1 MVPTTHLYPCSSHP
15 SNKRG
20 PEIGWEKAELKQA
33 SSDHHCGILLDTHSP
48 GRLQLNQATAQG
60 TKGVQSFP
68 HKPPLS
74 LAQSWRGWTSL
85 SEATR
90 RRSGPC
96 PDLQPHETG
105 TKTSQTPTTITAL
118 KPDPP
123 TKVFLPPPLGQ
134 PCSLSAVFPSRGS
147 PGRQAWGPVSAWL
160 SWQPGLGR
168 LQRQQLRPS
177 PSGHGHWEGWHR
189 WPPRASSAQPAT

>member
-1 MVPTTHLYPCSSHP
+1 M
-15 SNKRG
+15 
-20 PEIGWEKAELKQA
+20 
-33 SSDHHCGILLDTHSP
+33 
-48 GRLQLNQATAQG
+48 
-60 TKGVQSFP
+60 QSFP

-105 TKTSQTPTTITAL
+105 TKTSQTPITIMAL

-123 TKVFLPPPLGQ
+123 TKVFLPAPLGQ
-134 PCSLSAVFPSRGS
+134 PCSLSAIFLSWGP
-147 PGRQAWGPVSAWL
+147 PGRQAWGQCPLGFPGSPAWAGFKDSSCGLHPLATGTGRGGTGGPHAQVQPSQPPEKKRGGEAPVPSFPEDSKEVL
-160 SWQPGLGR
+160 RDLGTVG
-168 LQRQQLRPS
+168 
-177 PSGHGHWEGWHR
+177 PSG
-189 WPPRASSAQPAT
+189 